1 MARPIALKL
10 ARERDPARRL
20 GSGLRDALQ
29 AGAVSF
35 DRCAGD
41 CVDHWVDLV
50 ALPHRVES
58 REGHAGLGPQC
69 TEDQFAPPGGTHGRN
84 EIRILPGV
92 DARSVDRGTVLEEL
106 SQLGDGRGLFCPELT
121 FTVDWTIGNPN
132 NFAVFT
138 VVTMF
143 FSRRA
148 GSIDRTDEN
157 CVGW

>member
-1 MARPIALKL
+1 
-10 ARERDPARRL
+10 
-20 GSGLRDALQ
+20 LRDALQ

-92 DARSVDRGTVLEEL
+92 DAVRSIGGLSSRSSANSGTV
-106 SQLGDGRGLFCPELT
+106 GLFCPELT